1 MEHRGLGESGLRVSA
16 LGLGTM
22 VFGEEGLR
30 GTPPEQA
37 RAMIDRFLEA
47 GGTHVDTA
55 NVYAGGRSEE
65 IVGAALK
72 GRREQ
77 VSLATKV
84 RFRTGDGPNDEG
96 LSRKHVLAT
105 VDASLRRLGTDHVDL
120 LYAHCWDPWTPLEET
135 LTVFDELV
143 RSGRV
148 RYLGVS
154 NFRGWQVAKART
166 LQRERG
172 LAPFVAAQ
180 YQLSLVERDVEPEFA
195 TLCWDE
201 GIGMV
206 PWGPLGGG
214 FLSGKYRPEQ
224 RPDTTT
230 GRIGGTPDSSE
241 EAWIRRDRERNWRVL
256 AAVSEIAAEHGATP
270 SQVALAWLLD
280 RPTVSTVLVGARTL
294 EQLGDNLAA
303 AELRLDEEEVQRLDD
318 LSAPEPRY
326 PYRMIE
332 TNGARG

>member
-1 MEHRGLGESGLRVSA
+1 MEHRGLGDSGLRVSA

-22 VFGEEGLR
+22 VFGEDGPR
-30 GTPPEQA
+30 GTPPDRA
-37 RAMIDRFLEA
+37 RELIDRFVEA
-47 GGTHVDTA
+47 GGTHLDTA

-65 IVGAALK
+65 IVGEALK

-77 VSLATKV
+77 VTLATKV

-96 LSRKHVLAT
+96 LSRKHVLAS
-105 VDASLRRLGTDHVDL
+105 VDASLRRLATDYVDL

-154 NFRGWQVAKART
+154 NFRGWQVAKAVT
-166 LQRERG
+166 LQRERS

-180 YQLSLVERDVEPEFA
+180 YQLSLVERDVDPEFE
-195 TLCWDE
+195 TLCWGE

-214 FLSGKYRPEQ
+214 FLTGKYRPDQ
-224 RPDTTT
+224 RPDTSS
-230 GRIGGTPDSSE
+230 GRIGGTPDRSE
-241 EAWIRRDRERNWRVL
+241 EAWVRRDRERNWRVL
-256 AAVSEIAAEHGATP
+256 DAVREIALEHQATP
-270 SQVALAWLLD
+270 SQVALAWLLT
-280 RPTVSTVLVGARTL
+280 RPTVSTVLVGVRTI
-294 EQLGDNLAA
+294 EQLEDNLGAA
-303 AELRLDEEEVQRLDD
+303 QLELGEAEVQRLDD